1 MENNNIQIFNSK
13 RPVYNR
19 YELKINRDESLIQIA
34 IKGEEITEYDIPFS
48 TIAEV
53 EMSTYGFL
61 TQEQIRE
68 KERIEYSEA
77 IQTLAGYKKQKL
89 SFS

>member
-53 EMSTYGFL
+53 EMSTDSRANSRKG
-61 TQEQIRE
+61 EN
-68 KERIEYSEA
+68 RIFRSYTN
-77 IQTLAGYKKQKL
+77 IGWL
-89 SFS
+89 